1 MPSGCKLRLDANY
14 GRLVRLR
21 STAQVGVAVGIAGNG
36 YLDHLRERQAAKR
49 ERDRVMVE
57 LLTATANLMTGVPTV
72 RGAYQ
77 Q

>member
-1 MPSGCKLRLDANY
+1 MDVTCLLDANY

-21 STAQVGVAVGIAGNG
+21 STAQLGVAVGIAGNG

-49 ERDRVMVE
+49 ERDRVIVE